1 MDHWRVW
8 FAYNQKSFCSGKSVD
23 AATLATL
30 SSQVSEDE
38 VCGPPPVAK
47 ILTWLSA
54 VFRRARFFWLFHQH
68 CSWGQLLFETP
79 VTALNWSAKSAH
91 ACFLFINATESVF
104 FDSNSSFLASI
115 REKAKSF
122 SNKLKLHD
130 RDDRLLSFR
139 LSMIG
144 KETTNISNH
153 DCSMNGYA
161 QQKSTIRM
169 TEI

>member
-54 VFRRARFFWLFHQH
+54 VFRRARFFWLSHQH
-68 CSWGQLLFETP
+68 CSWGPLLFETP
-79 VTALNWSAKSAH
+79 VTALTGRPS
-91 ACFLFINATESVF
+91 LPMPF
-104 FDSNSSFLASI
+104 FCSSTRPNQSFLIPIDAFLRRS
-115 REKAKSF
+115 EKRPS
-122 SNKLKLHD
+122 L
-130 RDDRLLSFR
+130 FR
-139 LSMIG
+139 TSWSY
-144 KETTNISNH
+144 TTV
-153 DCSMNGYA
+153 
-161 QQKSTIRM
+161 TIVCCLFVSPWLVKK
-169 TEI
+169 